1 MKNTMKNTM
10 KNAVETNHINNMD
23 RQKKIELLNKFN
35 SLLEDAKEHID
46 DIIFDEIMEIIHFY
60 TSKEQIEILCEKDT
74 LV

>member
-1 MKNTMKNTM
+1 
-10 KNAVETNHINNMD
+10 MD

-46 DIIFDEIMEIIHFY
+46 DMIFDEIMEIIHFY